1 MAPSTEGVLS
11 AMSLSSRASGRA
23 ASTTPLAS
31 KHTSSVSPASLQ
43 SKQQHTTLTPPCNTV
58 VCCDANH
65 SAPPVSCATECHGFP
80 TSAPASPCSDIHH
93 ISSACAEPSCGA
105 ATSSAAALVCSS
117 AVACCGDTA
126 CADVPDSP
134 CSQSSCSVAGD
145 CSSMTLAVPTLATCC
160 TDEACETDASLAHSK
175 DTANVCNGIVQ
186 PSSKAAH
193 THTNRSTSQS
203 HNECRDC
210 RGSLTSTGTAEGGQL
225 YSSFQELLDCCCC
238 SMPPSVDK
246 CCVGST
252 PYPCN
257 APHTS
262 PADTV
267 SPAGHHQSHAQDTAP
282 PPPPPSDTPSSS
294 IITNATQYTS
304 PGGSRHQIVSRAST
318 VSNTATPQPV
328 AASPSSTLP
337 WTSSM
342 LHSSPFPAKDKSSGM
357 SAFDNHHHHSPAG
370 TVSFEDI
377 LSELQSWNDCMF
389 EQPHLHSSHGGCLPP
404 AMTLCNSDIC
414 HTTAPHSH
422 WIPTST
428 MQQQQQ
434 QHTPNALQNS
444 GGGQQDARPQLCQW
458 GGCNER
464 FWTVEEL
471 VAHVNH
477 SHLARKN
484 AVTDGVQQASL
495 TDNSFLASISQGAK
509 PVTESQ
515 IQSNAETQSGAGGH
529 LECLWKDCHQVPLP
543 GKPEFGTF
551 TPNTEEDLWK
561 THDATAAEAGSQDD
575 KMSLAILQ
583 HLLHDHLGQQ
593 SAAPFSLKG
602 HHAHFAPPTP
612 SSPYK
617 FGDAALSS
625 NKDSVVSTWAGKK
638 RKSSQDS
645 SGISSNS
652 SNSGA
657 SCSDSHQLHC
667 RWQGC
672 SATFDTH
679 SALTEHIELEHV
691 GSGKA
696 EYECRWVGCARHA
709 SGQKFSQKQKVL
721 RHIQTH
727 TGDRPFKCTEC
738 GKRFSEQNTLAQH
751 MRTHTLE
758 RPYVCDYP
766 GCGKAFSVAG
776 SLTIHKRTHTGSKPF
791 VCSFPG
797 CGKAF
802 AESSNLTKHV
812 RTHTGDK
819 PFRCDECGKCFS
831 RPDQASRHRKTHERK
846 RVRVAEVATGKE
858 QQGQAVG
865 GLKT

>member
-1 MAPSTEGVLS
+1 MAPSTEGVVSTLTS
-11 AMSLSSRASGRA
+11 SSSRTSGRGVPM
-23 ASTTPLAS
+23 AS
-31 KHTSSVSPASLQ
+31 SSPSPASLP
-43 SKQQHTTLTPPCNTV
+43 SKQTMALTPPCNTTV
-58 VCCDANH
+58 VCCDADH
-65 SAPPVSCATECHGFP
+65 SAPPASCATECHGCP
-80 TSAPASPCSDIHH
+80 ASAPASPCSDIHH
-93 ISSACAEPSCGA
+93 ISSACTEPSCGA
-105 ATSSAAALVCSS
+105 ATSSASALVCSS
-117 AVACCGDTA
+117 AVACCDEPA
-126 CADVPDSP
+126 CADAPDSP
-134 CSQSSCSVAGD
+134 CSESSCSAAGD
-145 CSSMTLAVPTLATCC
+145 CSSMTLAVPTLGTCC
-160 TDEACETDASLAHSK
+160 TDEACETD
-175 DTANVCNGIVQ
+175 
-186 PSSKAAH
+186 SSKAANVCDGVVQPSAKAAH
-193 THTNRSTSQS
+193 AHTNRSTSRS
-203 HNECRDC
+203 RNECREC
-210 RGSLTSTGTAEGGQL
+210 CGSLTSTGTAEGGQL

-257 APHTS
+257 APHPS
-262 PADTV
+262 PNDAV
-267 SPAGHHQSHAQDTAP
+267 SPAGHLQPHNQDIAP

-304 PGGSRHQIVSRAST
+304 PGGGRHQMVSRAST
-318 VSNTATPQPV
+318 VSTTATPQPV
-328 AASPSSTLP
+328 AVSPSPWSST
-337 WTSSM
+337 M
-342 LHSSPFPAKDKSSGM
+342 LHSSPFPAKDKSAGM
-357 SAFDNHHHHSPAG
+357 SAFDGHTHHQSPAA

-414 HTTAPHSH
+414 HTSAPHSH
-422 WIPTST
+422 WMPTSAV
-428 MQQQQQ
+428 QQQQ
-434 QHTPNALQNS
+434 QHHTPSSLS
-444 GGGQQDARPQLCQW
+444 GQQDARPQLCQW

-484 AVTDGVQQASL
+484 AATDGVQASL
-495 TDNSFLASISQGAK
+495 ADASFLASISQGAR
-509 PVTESQ
+509 PALESQ
-515 IQSNAETQSGAGGH
+515 TQSSSADAQSGAAGH

-551 TPNTEEDLWK
+551 TPTTEADLWK
-561 THDATAAEAGSQDD
+561 MHDSTAATGAATGQDD
-575 KMSLAILQ
+575 KISLAILQ

-602 HHAHFAPPTP
+602 DHQHFAPPTP
-612 SSPYK
+612 SSPHK
-617 FGDAALSS
+617 FGDVQSS
-625 NKDSVVSTWAGKK
+625 AVSTWNSKK
-638 RKSSQDS
+638 RKNSQDS
-645 SGISSNS
+645 SSLSLSGSSS
-652 SNSGA
+652 SSSSGA
-657 SCSDSHQLHC
+657 SCSEPHPLQC

-679 SALTEHIELEHV
+679 AALTEHIELAHV

-727 TGDRPFKCTEC
+727 TGDRPFKCSEC

-758 RPYVCDYP
+758 RPYVCDFP

-846 RVRVAEVATGKE
+846 RARVGVEVVVGTE
-858 QQGQAVG
+858 EGQAVSG
-865 GLKT
+865 